1 MKQATARLTALDT
14 NVLARYYVQAEQ
26 ADVATHTQC
35 EQARALLESG
45 KPLFVST
52 TVALELEWVLRGF
65 YKLKPKTV
73 ADVFTHLLELP
84 HLQVQDRQAL
94 QTACDALAQGFDFA
108 DALHHASSRHC
119 DVLATFDTKGFA
131 KCASAHAWI
140 PKVQALT
147 STASL

>member
-1 MKQATARLTALDT
+1 MNQATSKLTALDT

-26 ADVATHTQC
+26 ADAATSAQC

-45 KPLFVST
+45 KPHFVAT

-73 ADVFTHLLELP
+73 ASVFTHLLGMP
-84 HLQVQDRQAL
+84 HVQVQDRQAL
-94 QTACDALAQGFDFA
+94 QSACDALNQGFDFA

-119 DVLATFDTKGFA
+119 EVFTTFDTKGFA
-131 KCASAHAWI
+131 KRAAVQGWV
-140 PKVQALT
+140 PRVQAP
-147 STASL
+147 